1 MQTNRLISLIQIT
14 LFATVAQLFITI
26 FRWWINKNLFHSFIH
41 MLCIQDRVCWNEY
54 ISSWRKGINFV
65 AGVTGDILSWDQHNR
80 LNVQVNCNFSESFAH
95 LHSTSLSSSVED
107 VIVQY
112 TCKHRNMSIVSKYMC
127 TTTFNNWSC
136 TNLIFP
142 HYRSLDIQNHTH
154 WVLGEMMIPW

>member
-1 MQTNRLISLIQIT
+1 
-14 LFATVAQLFITI
+14 
-26 FRWWINKNLFHSFIH
+26 
-41 MLCIQDRVCWNEY
+41 MLCIQDCVCWNSLDDAHLHLIQCITVHVSIVYAYAY
-54 ISSWRKGINFV
+54 IPSWRKGINFV
-65 AGVTGDILSWDQHNR
+65 AGVTGDILSWDRHNR

-112 TCKHRNMSIVSKYMC
+112 TCRHRNMSIVSKYMC

-142 HYRSLDIQNHTH
+142 HYRSLDIQNHAH
-154 WVLGEMMIPW
+154 WALGEMMISW